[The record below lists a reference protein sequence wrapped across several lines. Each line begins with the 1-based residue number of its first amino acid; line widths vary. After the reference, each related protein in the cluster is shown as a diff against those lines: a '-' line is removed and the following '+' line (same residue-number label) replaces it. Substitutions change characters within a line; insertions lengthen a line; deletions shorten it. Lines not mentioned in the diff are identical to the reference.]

1 MDGKGTV
8 PQLVQKMLMRIVRC
22 KDVPMSLAT
31 MYVSAAAPFTHS
43 TRKVESFGLSGFK
56 MIQPKAS
63 EAAMDDG
70 GGFMTV
76 LENAKINCT
85 RERNGNLIAFS

>member
-1 MDGKGTV
+1 
-8 PQLVQKMLMRIVRC
+8 
-22 KDVPMSLAT
+22 MSLAT

-70 GGFMTV
+70 GGFMTDG
-76 LENAKINCT
+76 T
-85 RERNGNLIAFS
+85 RECKD

>member
-43 TRKVESFGLSGFK
+43 TRKNPRSR
-56 MIQPKAS
+56 
-63 EAAMDDG
+63 
-70 GGFMTV
+70 V
-76 LENAKINCT
+76 LGSQDSK
-85 RERNGNLIAFS
+85 